1 MTFKKEIRTYIREIR
16 SLLFVRTKE
25 TRRFVRDM
33 EASITDFV
41 EENDVRDIKAVH
53 EQFGTPEE
61 IAKAFFAKMPLSD
74 VKRRVRL
81 KRIVAAVLL
90 AAFLVWAVYLTI
102 LFVEGLKEVNG
113 YGVES
118 GPMTDEELSVLDPHL
133 YQVIHATEGEM
144 EP

>member
-61 IAKAFFAKMPLSD
+61 IAKAFFVKMPLSD

-102 LFVEGLKEVNG
+102 LFIHGLKEQNG

>member
-41 EENDVRDIKAVH
+41 EENDVRDIKAVR

-61 IAKAFFAKMPLSD
+61 IAKAFFVKMPLYD